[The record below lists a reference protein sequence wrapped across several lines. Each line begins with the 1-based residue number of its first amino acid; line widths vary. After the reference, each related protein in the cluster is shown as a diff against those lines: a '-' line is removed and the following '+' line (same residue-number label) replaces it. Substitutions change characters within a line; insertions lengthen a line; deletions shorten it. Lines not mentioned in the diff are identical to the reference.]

1 MADQQQ
7 QQVQLRIDESKM
19 TTSFANTIRTSA
31 TGEEII
37 LDFGY
42 NVPMQ
47 APGQQPTIVFNV
59 GSRVIMNWTAAKR
72 LAMSLGSAIRQ
83 FEAQNGEIQL
93 SAPGAPGPA
102 AAPTNAAPANSAPA
116 GPGGMP
122 DPNAG

>member
-1 MADQQQ
+1 MADQPQ

-19 TTSFANTIRTSA
+19 HTSFANTIRTSA

-37 LDFGY
+37 FDFGY

-47 APGQQPTIVFNV
+47 FPGQQPSIVFNV

-83 FEAQNGEIQL
+83 YEAQNGEIQL
-93 SAPGAPGPA
+93 TAPGAPGAGPA
-102 AAPTNAAPANSAPA
+102 AAPAGPAA

>member
-1 MADQQQ
+1 MADEQQ

-47 APGQQPTIVFNV
+47 FPGQQPSIVFNV

-83 FEAQNGEIQL
+83 YEAQNGEIQL
-93 SAPGAPGPA
+93 SAPGAPGAGPA
-102 AAPTNAAPANSAPA
+102 AAPAVAVGS
-116 GPGGMP
+116 GGMP
-122 DPNAG
+122 NPDAG